1 MKKLLIIV
9 LAMFIVS
16 CSVKK
21 NFIYYS
27 FKDVTVTRFNKEP
40 NEIYFY
46 YGKYKNDDK
55 LPNSY
60 IKASY
65 SGFDGGMEGFLI
77 FKENKTIEIIRVYD
91 SFSKVGDD
99 KHLMLNETIE
109 NVDFIDWKD
118 KINGNYHNVIELSN
132 ILKTEKIINKK
143 NNSKVKAIYPN

>member
-1 MKKLLIIV
+1 
-9 LAMFIVS
+9 MFVVS

-21 NFIYYS
+21 DFIYYS

-65 SGFDGGMEGFLI
+65 SDFDGGMGGFLI
-77 FKENKTIEIIRVYD
+77 FKENKCIEIIRVYD
-91 SFSKVGDD
+91 SFSKIGDD
-99 KHLMLNETIE
+99 KHLMLNDTIE

-118 KINGNYHNVIELSN
+118 KIDGNYNNVYQISDLFKKE
-132 ILKTEKIINKK
+132 IKWNKE
-143 NNSKVKAIYPN
+143 NNSKVKAIYSKSI